1 MIKINKLSE
10 HDVDELVNSFAKHD
24 WHKPRFIF
32 EGYLKEQEEDKRQI
46 WVARSK
52 DLLGYVTLSSY
63 SHYQPFFSRGIPE
76 IMDLNVLPPF
86 RNNGIASKLMD
97 LAEKKASD
105 ISKIVG
111 IGVGLYE
118 GYGQAQ
124 RLYVKRG
131 YVPDG
136 RGPTYNYQSLQYG
149 QKVLVD
155 DDLVLWFE
163 KKLTA

>member
-86 RNNGIASKLMD
+86 RNNGSL
-97 LAEKKASD
+97 ETYGSRRKKCKRYFKNSWHRCWTLRWLRPSPEALC
-105 ISKIVG
+105 K
-111 IGVGLYE
+111 
-118 GYGQAQ
+118 A
-124 RLYVKRG
+124 RLYSRW
-131 YVPDG
+131 P
-136 RGPTYNYQSLQYG
+136 RANL
-149 QKVLVD
+149 
-155 DDLVLWFE
+155 
-163 KKLTA
+163 